1 MQAYKQAS
9 KQAGKQAK
17 QQTNKTKQ
25 NKTNNNNNNNNN
37 KPSKQNMHSKTSNS
51 DSSSPPSAKKRADA
65 LARRTTSAPPS
76 PDVTLTTGTRG
87 HKRCTG
93 SAVYF
98 ATRNLPM
105 HLHNATSVGDR
116 GSQTRCAHRRRRLF
130 FSHAPVPGASSF
142 PNGKSVSA
150 LKPGLTRS
158 LRLTTV
164 GMVETSRRALAPC
177 PVQGMS
183 GNFDD
188 PAGGAEKD
196 RGGAGWG
203 RGSLGWE
210 KPRRAHSPYIART

>member
-1 MQAYKQAS
+1 
-9 KQAGKQAK
+9 
-17 QQTNKTKQ
+17 
-25 NKTNNNNNNNNN
+25 
-37 KPSKQNMHSKTSNS
+37 MHSKTSNS

-183 GNFDD
+183 GKFRR
-188 PAGGAEKD
+188 PSRWGGKGPWW
-196 RGGAGWG
+196 GGMGQG
-203 RGSLGWE
+203 QLGLG
-210 KPRRAHSPYIART
+210 KTTSCT